1 MTASLKPLSP
11 VHIAGSRDGSD
22 NLTIT
27 WIRRT
32 RVNQEWR
39 DQVDVPLGEETEAY
53 EVDILNGASVVRTIT
68 AAAQTAPYSAANQ
81 TTDFGSPQ
89 AAVVV
94 NIYQMSELVG
104 RGFPGTA
111 TV

>member
-1 MTASLKPLSP
+1 MTASLKPLAP

-32 RVNQEWR
+32 REHQEWR
-39 DQVDVPLGEETEAY
+39 DLVDVPLGETTEAY
-53 EVDILNGASVVRTIT
+53 EIDILNGSTVVRTLT
-68 AAAQTAPYSAANQ
+68 ASAQTVAYSAAQQ

-89 AAVVV
+89 ASVTV
-94 NIYQMSELVG
+94 NVYQMSETVG
-104 RGFPGTA
+104 RGFPGSA
-111 TV
+111 VV